1 MAAGFKALLTKDQI
15 NTRIGGISV
24 RLREVFDEIEQF
36 NAFFQAE
43 GVAGLVANFG
53 FDPTDTVNAPDANLV
68 GTVSNRYELLR
79 QVYLG
84 AQTVD
89 PVVNFREFASPVE
102 GLR

>member
-1 MAAGFKALLTKDQI
+1 MAAGFKALLDKTQI
-15 NTRIGGISV
+15 NTKIGGISV

-36 NAFFQAE
+36 NEFFQQE

-68 GTVSNRYELLR
+68 GTVNNLYELLR

-89 PVVNFREFASPVE
+89 PAVNFRQFSPQVE
-102 GLR
+102 ALR